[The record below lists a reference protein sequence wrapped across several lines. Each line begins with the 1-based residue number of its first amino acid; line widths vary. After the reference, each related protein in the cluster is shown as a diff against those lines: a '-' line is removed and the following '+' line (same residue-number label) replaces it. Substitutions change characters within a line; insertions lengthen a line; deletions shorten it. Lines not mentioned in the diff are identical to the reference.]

1 MRVMVI
7 VKATESSEKGEM
19 PSEQLLADM
28 GRFNEELVAAGI
40 MKAGDGLKP
49 SSEGKRVHF
58 SGNRRDVTDGPFIET
73 NELIAGFW
81 LWEVESMEQAVEW
94 VKRCPNP
101 MLEDSDID
109 IRPLYELEDFGE
121 PDAKNDWRE
130 KEQEMRDMLL
140 MQESNLHPYLFFGG
154 CCEEA
159 LEFYKEALGARI
171 GMVMRHGESPEPA
184 PEGMLPEGFE
194 NKIMHAEFNVGP
206 VKLLA
211 SDGCGESAPSEGFR
225 LTLIVPNEALAD
237 RVFEALAAEGSIDM
251 PLAKT
256 FWSPRFGMVTDR
268 FGIGWMIMV
277 ECPERAAPMPK

>member
-7 VKATESSEKGEM
+7 VKATEGSEKGEL

-28 GRFNEELVAAGI
+28 GRFNEELIAAGI
-40 MKAGDGLKP
+40 MKAGEGLKP
-49 SSEGKRVHF
+49 SSEGKRVRF
-58 SGNRRDVTDGPFIET
+58 SGNRRDVTDGPFVET

-81 LWEVESMEQAVEW
+81 LWEVESMEQAIEW

-101 MLEDSDID
+101 MMEDSDID

-121 PDAKNDWRE
+121 SDATSDWRE
-130 KEQEMRDMLL
+130 KEMELRDMLL

-154 CCEEA
+154 RCEEA
-159 LEFYKEALGARI
+159 LEFYKDALGARI
-171 GMVMRHGESPEPA
+171 GMVMRHSESPEPA

-194 NKIMHAEFNVGP
+194 NKIMHAELSVGP

-211 SDGCGESAPSEGFR
+211 SDGCGESAPSKGFR
-225 LTLIVPNEALAD
+225 LALVVPCEALAD
-237 RVFEALAAEGSIDM
+237 RVFAALAAEGSVEM

-277 ECPERAAPMPK
+277 ESPG